1 MADPNLSA
9 LFPGHALGP
18 AAKTMPLQLLNDL
31 AQPFTSARSA
41 SSIASSMAGSSGR
54 ASAGLV
60 TKPSES
66 RPSSTREGF

>member
-18 AAKTMPLQLLNDL
+18 AAKTMPLQLLN
-31 AQPFTSARSA
+31 A
-41 SSIASSMAGSSGR
+41 GR